1 MIQNLAT
8 ELCGSCESVVPLHSP
23 LMYTTCL
30 FCSAALGANAVI
42 EHFPVG
48 RRLAFDADTGRLWV
62 ICRSCDRWNLTP
74 IEERWEAIEEAERL
88 FRATRLRVSTDHV
101 GLAKLGEG
109 LELVRIG
116 KPQRPEIAAW
126 RYGDKFGRRRQRRML
141 QVGAV
146 AVAGGL
152 VIAGGLAAGLG
163 VITAWQV
170 GKVGWKFISRGN
182 PLGTVA
188 RVRDTSGTL
197 RDIKRRDLLRTKLA
211 MGADGG
217 LALHMML
224 HDGNLGFDYSDVRQ
238 KRTIHLEGADARRAA
253 SVLFPAVN
261 RLGGTPDEVQQ
272 AVGRL
277 ERAGSAEQ
285 FLADQARRGSKLTRF
300 VPIEESSRYASPDD
314 VAWQSGLLALSTPLS
329 LAIEMALHEEQ
340 ERRALD
346 GELAEL
352 ESAWREAE
360 EIGAIAD
367 SLLLPPSIEAAIAR
381 MRGR

>member
-1 MIQNLAT
+1 MRLAWRGFPGNA
-8 ELCGSCESVVPLHSP
+8 LRV
-23 LMYTTCL
+23 YTTCL
-30 FCSAALGANAVI
+30 FCSTALGSNEQI

-48 RRLAFDADTGRLWV
+48 RRLAFDPDKGRLWV
-62 ICRSCDRWNLTP
+62 ICRTCERWNLTP
-74 IEERWEAIEEAERL
+74 LEERWEAIEQADRL
-88 FRATRLRVSTDHV
+88 FRETRLRASTDHI
-101 GLAKLGEG
+101 GLARVRDG

-126 RYGDKFGRRRQRRML
+126 RYGDQFGRRRQVRLL
-141 QVGAV
+141 QIGAI

-163 VITAWQV
+163 VVTAWQV
-170 GKVGWKFISRGN
+170 GTVGWKFISRGN

-197 RDIKRRDLLRTKLA
+197 RAIKRRDLLSTKLA
-211 MGADGG
+211 MGSDGG

-224 HDGNLGFDYSDVRQ
+224 HDGNLGFDYSDARQ
-238 KRTIHLEGADARRAA
+238 KRTIHLEGREARRAA

-300 VPIEESSRYASPDD
+300 VPPEESRKFANAAD

-346 GELAEL
+346 GELTEL
-352 ESAWREAE
+352 EAAWREAE

>member
-1 MIQNLAT
+1 
-8 ELCGSCESVVPLHSP
+8 
-23 LMYTTCL
+23 MYTTCL

>member
-1 MIQNLAT
+1 MAMACPRLAGR
-8 ELCGSCESVVPLHSP
+8 CFRGKAQRV
-23 LMYTTCL
+23 YTTCL
-30 FCSAALGANAVI
+30 FCSSALGANETI

-48 RRLAFDADTGRLWV
+48 RRLAYDAEKGGLWV
-62 ICRSCDRWNLTP
+62 ICRACERWNLTP
-74 IEERWEAIEEAERL
+74 LEERWEAIEEAERL
-88 FRATRLRVSTDHV
+88 FRETRLRASTDHI
-101 GLAKLGEG
+101 GLARVRDG

-126 RYGDKFGRRRQRRML
+126 RYGDQFGRRRQTRLIRI
-141 QVGAV
+141 GAIS
-146 AVAGGL
+146 AAGGLAIAGGL
-152 VIAGGLAAGLG
+152 VAGVGVVAAWQAGL
-163 VITAWQV
+163 I
-170 GKVGWKFISRGN
+170 GWKFLSRGN

-188 RVRDTSGTL
+188 RVRDNSGTL
-197 RDIKRRDLLRTKLA
+197 RDVKRRDLLSTKLA

-238 KRTIHLEGADARRAA
+238 KRTIHLEGREARRAA

-277 ERAGSAEQ
+277 DRAGSAEQ
-285 FLADQARRGSKLTRF
+285 LLADQARRGSRLTRF
-300 VPIEESSRYASPDD
+300 VPPGESRSFASADD

-346 GELAEL
+346 GELSEL

-367 SLLLPPSIEAAIAR
+367 ALLVPPSIEAAIAR
-381 MRGR
+381 MRAR